1 MADKFYRLFMS
12 AMTNLVEW
20 TEYHYQYILLIFFF
34 IYIS

>member
-20 TEYHYQYILLIFFF
+20 TEYHHHIFLIFFF
-34 IYIS
+34 IHTS